1 MGAITRFSSIAC
13 NLGSWRINI
22 ESLHMGKLNI
32 PLIFSIS
39 LAMIMAG
46 EVRALG
52 LGEAN
57 LDSKLGQPLF
67 ARIPIFNADGV
78 GSESLR
84 VVLQSVM
91 DEGTGVEVASI
102 DSRAI
107 SVVGEVADDGGGTI
121 FLRSD
126 SPINEPFLHFLLKVR
141 WPGGELSR
149 TYTFLLDLPEKVI
162 ETPVVTAAPSE
173 LANEGSVSS
182 ALATSRQ
189 RVVDYPAAGQ
199 TITADT
205 LFYSSVRGDSLW
217 SIAKRVARA
226 KGGTPATWMERI
238 YQNNPTAFIRNQRN
252 LLKERVTLDLF
263 ESIVPVELAVTEA
276 SKKPKPVSEQEL
288 HSASVD
294 KPGSSLLESQ
304 PAIVRREGE
313 EAAASPDEAPTVV
326 LTEKQFLQQNL
337 TEVRM
342 QVAEVSS
349 SIAEMTSKLAALQTQ
364 LEVLN
369 REYASLGD
377 EDAMQMPSE
386 VLPAPLT
393 LDTGITAGGEAL
405 VIDNDLRSDLN
416 EPTVV
421 NDTEDGVF
429 GVDPLLADAN
439 VSDEETAGTTVEI
452 SGSGDTR
459 SWLWLWWL
467 LPLTAL
473 VLLLLRYRQRESTQY
488 NIDSLGGE
496 DLSDVNAA
504 VAAKAKAERVT
515 SKDHFNDIFTAL
527 DSKSVGVRKASGI
540 TNDQTYSS
548 AGNKLDV
555 FVEPP
560 VTNTSLADIDDDFFA
575 DLDEDALDARG
586 DLHDESEFLG
596 LDIPELDDSW
606 LKSGDSKKGDSIAR
620 ASACIEMGDYLG
632 ARQILENDIVNNDG
646 IELKMQ
652 LLDVYAH
659 GGDSEEFEELVLQIE
674 FASPSDEILLEI
686 DVLRDLLQKNSKYL
700 DEDRAD

>member
-1 MGAITRFSSIAC
+1 
-13 NLGSWRINI
+13 
-22 ESLHMGKLNI
+22 MGKLNI
-32 PLIFSIS
+32 PLILSIS
-39 LAMIMAG
+39 LVMVMAS

-67 ARIPIFNADGV
+67 ARIPILNAAGV

-452 SGSGDTR
+452 SGGGDTR

>member
-1 MGAITRFSSIAC
+1 
-13 NLGSWRINI
+13 
-22 ESLHMGKLNI
+22 
-32 PLIFSIS
+32 
-39 LAMIMAG
+39 
-46 EVRALG
+46 
-52 LGEAN
+52 
-57 LDSKLGQPLF
+57 
-67 ARIPIFNADGV
+67 
-78 GSESLR
+78 
-84 VVLQSVM
+84 
-91 DEGTGVEVASI
+91 
-102 DSRAI
+102 
-107 SVVGEVADDGGGTI
+107 
-121 FLRSD
+121 
-126 SPINEPFLHFLLKVR
+126 
-141 WPGGELSR
+141 
-149 TYTFLLDLPEKVI
+149 
-162 ETPVVTAAPSE
+162 
-173 LANEGSVSS
+173 
-182 ALATSRQ
+182 
-189 RVVDYPAAGQ
+189 
-199 TITADT
+199 
-205 LFYSSVRGDSLW
+205 
-217 SIAKRVARA
+217 
-226 KGGTPATWMERI
+226 MERI

-606 LKSGDSKKGDSIAR
+606 LKSGGSKKGDSIAR

>member
-1 MGAITRFSSIAC
+1 
-13 NLGSWRINI
+13 
-22 ESLHMGKLNI
+22 MGKLNI

-84 VVLQSVM
+84 VALKSVT

-102 DSRAI
+102 DTRAI
-107 SVVGEVADDGGGTI
+107 SVVGEVADDGSGTI

-452 SGSGDTR
+452 SGGGDTR

>member
-1 MGAITRFSSIAC
+1 
-13 NLGSWRINI
+13 
-22 ESLHMGKLNI
+22 MGKLNI
-32 PLIFSIS
+32 PLILSIG
-39 LAMIMAG
+39 LAMVMAS

-67 ARIPIFNADGV
+67 ARIPIINAVGV

-84 VVLQSVM
+84 VALQSVM

-102 DSRAI
+102 DTRSI
-107 SVVGEVADDGGGTI
+107 SVVGEVAGDGSGTI

-126 SPINEPFLHFLLKVR
+126 SPITEPFLHFLLKVR
-141 WPGGELSR
+141 WPSGELSR
-149 TYTFLLDLPEKVI
+149 TYTLLLDLPQKV
-162 ETPVVTAAPSE
+162 TGTQLTHTTAPSE
-173 LANEGSVSS
+173 LSNEGSGSRV
-182 ALATSRQ
+182 LATPRQ
-189 RVVDYPAAGQ
+189 RIVDYPEAGQ
-199 TITADT
+199 KITADT
-205 LFYSSVRGDSLW
+205 HYYSSVRGDSLW

-226 KGGTPATWMERI
+226 KGGTSAMWMERI

-263 ESIVPVELAVTEA
+263 ESIVSVEPAVAEV
-276 SKKPKPVSEQEL
+276 SQKPKPVSEQEL
-288 HSASVD
+288 HSAFVD
-294 KPGSSLLESQ
+294 KPGSSSLKSQ
-304 PAIVRREGE
+304 PVIIRREGE
-313 EAAASPDEAPTVV
+313 EAAASPDEAPAVV

-349 SIAEMTSKLAALQTQ
+349 SIAEMTSKLAALQAQ

-369 REYASLGD
+369 SEYASLGD
-377 EDAMQMPSE
+377 GGALQMPSE
-386 VLPAPLT
+386 ANSAPLA
-393 LDTGITAGGEAL
+393 LDTVTIAGDEEL

-416 EPTVV
+416 EPANVV
-421 NDTEDGVF
+421 NDIEDGVY
-429 GVDPLLADAN
+429 GVDPLLADVN
-439 VSDEETAGTTVEI
+439 ISDEQTSETTAAVTA
-452 SGSGDTR
+452 SGDTR

-473 VLLLLRYRQRESTQY
+473 VLLLLRYRHRKSTQA
-488 NIDSLGGE
+488 NIDNLGGE

-504 VAAKAKAERVT
+504 VAAKAQAERVV

-527 DSKSVGVRKASGI
+527 DSKSVGVAKASSV
-540 TNDQTYSS
+540 TDDQANSS
-548 AGNKLDV
+548 EANKLDV
-555 FVEPP
+555 FAEPP

-586 DLHDESEFLG
+586 DLHDESEFLA

-606 LKSGDSKKGDSIAR
+606 LKSSSHKNADSIAR

-632 ARQILENDIVNNDG
+632 ARQILETDIVNNDS

-659 GGDSEEFEELVLQIE
+659 CGESDEFENLVLQIE
-674 FASPSDEILLEI
+674 FTSPSEEILLEI
-686 DVLRDLLQKNSKYL
+686 DVLRELLQQNSKHL
-700 DEDRAD
+700 NEDRAD